1 MSSNSNRK
9 KNGIT
14 GNKNTAEKK
23 GFSSPKLQEL
33 AKNKTF
39 MKFATI
45 AVAFILIAVI
55 LVASGLVPLSQYTG
69 FTGSNNSNIPLS
81 YIQSSTFTQIS
92 NGNVENNNQVNIYIV
107 SWRGCP
113 IGAAESWIWYNYF
126 GQSNSTGYIT
136 SSNHTSS
143 PFDVTPVVPG
153 LLFTNSTFQIGK
165 IHINFN
171 IFYVYS
177 ENLPPLLDR
186 NQAFVNQEINT
197 LKSASVKNFP
207 QQAVN
212 DFVTYQ
218 TYVPTTIN
226 FHNGSTKTEPLANY
240 AGHLTTCI
248 IISGNNGTFF
258 LEGSLLHIQSFEGI
272 PPSYM
277 LNNSYQEPGISSN
290 VNYVSNVI
298 SAAS

>member
-1 MSSNSNRK
+1 VSSNSNRK

-69 FTGSNNSNIPLS
+69 FTGSNNSNSLPS
-81 YIQSSTFTQIS
+81 SIQTGTFTQIS

-113 IGAAESWIWYNYF
+113 IGAAESWVWYNYI
-126 GQSNSTGYIT
+126 GQYTNNTNYIT
-136 SSNHTSS
+136 AFNHYSSSHET
-143 PFDVTPVVPG
+143 TVVPG
-153 LLFTNSTFQIGK
+153 LLFKNTTFNIGK
-165 IHINFN
+165 VQINFN

-177 ENLPPLLDR
+177 QYLPQNLS
-186 NQAFVNQEINT
+186 QVFVNQEISTLNT
-197 LKSASVKNFP
+197 ATNFP
-207 QQAVN
+207 QQAKT
-212 DFVTYQ
+212 DFVNYQ
-218 TYVPTTIN
+218 TVVPTSIQLT
-226 FHNGSTKTEPLANY
+226 NGTVISEPLANH
-240 AGHLTTCI
+240 AKHLTTCI
-248 IISGNNGTFF
+248 LISGNNGTFF
-258 LEGSLLHIQSFEGI
+258 IEGSLPSIDYKYLAQQN
-272 PPSYM
+272 PSYM
-277 LNNSYQEPGISSN
+277 LNQSTSVPGISSN
-290 VNYVSNVI
+290 VNYI
-298 SAAS
+298 SQIVGDAA